1 MLSLSIFSSSQ
12 RISVALYEGKL
23 LKRFFE
29 KTINGKKN
37 DSIFLLINKVL
48 NNKMNI
54 SNIFF
59 SVGPGSF
66 TALLALKAIAQAIAF
81 SHKAKIINVT
91 EFEIYLSCL
100 ANYEKNIIVFYEN
113 FNNNFFYQVFK
124 HKNKVHIS
132 DSPFLVGDLDK
143 LQKFINEESKKN
155 KDFILVSNSNKFFSS
170 LNWGGKN
177 KKKVFQPC
185 AKKIANAVFSGYGQ
199 NNKSLIYHHTY
210 YE

>member
-12 RISVALYEGKL
+12 RISVALYEGKF
-23 LKRFFE
+23 LKKFFE
-29 KTINGKKN
+29 KIIKGTSN

-66 TALLALKAIAQAIAF
+66 TALRALKAIAQAIAF

-100 ANYEKNIIVFYEN
+100 ANNEKKIIVFYEN
-113 FNNNFFYQVFK
+113 FNNNFFYQLFK
-124 HKNKVHIS
+124 HKNKVHIP
-132 DSPFLVGDLDK
+132 DSPFLVIFLHK
-143 LQKFINEESKKN
+143 VLQKFF
-155 KDFILVSNSNKFFSS
+155 D
-170 LNWGGKN
+170 LN
-177 KKKVFQPC
+177 
-185 AKKIANAVFSGYGQ
+185 
-199 NNKSLIYHHTY
+199 
-210 YE
+210 